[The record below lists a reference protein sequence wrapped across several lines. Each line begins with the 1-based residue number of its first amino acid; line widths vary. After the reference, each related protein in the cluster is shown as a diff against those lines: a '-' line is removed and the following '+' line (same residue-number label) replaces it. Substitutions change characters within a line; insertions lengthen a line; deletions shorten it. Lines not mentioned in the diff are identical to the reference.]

1 MTAYP
6 YDSAERVDDSLVFL
20 ADLPAFAPIGR
31 RYAEIEDAR
40 LDFTH
45 SQEVLDYW
53 TNYVAAYQQATADA
67 IAGRR
72 PWPEI
77 VAEMSQRYPKE
88 FPPSLDFAPPAVLK
102 NRETPEGQK
111 YYLEWIAQ
119 TNRFLLL
126 TKQFDSKESKRNKA
140 NTKYVKKLR
149 AERKKLL
156 PAGRYRFNCGDRDQP
171 TENQKALFDR
181 LVSTQTEI
189 FQEVAGALADFYAL
203 CRGHCAES
211 ELSEPYV
218 QILFPADDSGNVP
231 LDRFRIQSFALH
243 PTADEIGLSFDS
255 MFDWCEEHG
264 CAVLVSEGKVPDGG
278 WGGGDVLF
286 SFYEG

>member
-1 MTAYP
+1 MTSRP
-6 YDSAERVDDSLVFL
+6 YDAAEQVDDSLVFI
-20 ADLPAFAPIGR
+20 ADLPAFVPIGR
-31 RYAEIEDAR
+31 RYAEVEDAR

-45 SQEVLDYW
+45 SQDTLDYW
-53 TNYVAAYQQATADA
+53 TGYVAAYQQATADA

-72 PWPEI
+72 PWPEL

-88 FPPSLDFAPPAVLK
+88 FPPSLDRVPPAVLK

-126 TKQFDSKESKRNKA
+126 AKQMEGQKGQG
-140 NTKYVKKLR
+140 NTKYAKRVR

-156 PAGRYRFNCGDRDQP
+156 PAGRYKFDCGDRDEP

-181 LVSTQTEI
+181 LQSTQAEI
-189 FQEVAGALADFYAL
+189 FREVAGALAELYAL

-211 ELSEPYV
+211 ELSDPYV
-218 QILFPADDSGNVP
+218 QTLFPADASGDIP
-231 LDRFRIQSFALH
+231 LDRFRIQSFLLH

-264 CAVLVSEGKVPDGG
+264 CAVLVSEGKVPGEC
-278 WGGGDVLF
+278 WGGDDVLF
-286 SFYEG
+286 SFYEE